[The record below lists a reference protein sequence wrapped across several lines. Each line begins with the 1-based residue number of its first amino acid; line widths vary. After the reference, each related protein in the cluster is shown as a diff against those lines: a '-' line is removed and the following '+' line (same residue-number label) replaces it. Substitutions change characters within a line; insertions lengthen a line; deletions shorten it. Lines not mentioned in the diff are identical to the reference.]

1 MFDAILL
8 WLNLVTLAMS
18 NFAKQLEIL
27 DGFPRVSN
35 VSTELNYSIRCFRK
49 GIHFFFKL
57 TRGHWVIFCFF
68 NVDRNF
74 YSGFNQIVIVNCI
87 RNINRRIP
95 TIWYTLLRFHCK
107 IDINCYERFI
117 GWIIEL
123 FNGNSGSL
131 NSDKIQIFSFA
142 IFNKL
147 LSTKKTESVVKQ
159 QRRYKKYMKKKRIDK
174 ESRTNLWK

>member
-27 DGFPRVSN
+27 DGFSRVSN
-35 VSTELNYSIRCFRK
+35 VSTKLNYSIRCFRK
-49 GIHFFFKL
+49 RIHFFFKL

-74 YSGFNQIVIVNCI
+74 YYEFNQIVIVNCI
-87 RNINRRIP
+87 WNINKRIP

-131 NSDKIQIFSFA
+131 NSDKIQIFSFT

-147 LSTKKTESVVKQ
+147 LSTRKNGERSKTVEKVQKMHGEKTD
-159 QRRYKKYMKKKRIDK
+159 R
-174 ESRTNLWK
+174 